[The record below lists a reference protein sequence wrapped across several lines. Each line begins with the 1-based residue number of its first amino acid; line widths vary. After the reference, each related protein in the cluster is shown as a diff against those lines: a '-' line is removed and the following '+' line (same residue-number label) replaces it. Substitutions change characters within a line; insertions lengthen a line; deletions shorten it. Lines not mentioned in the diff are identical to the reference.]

1 MGVAVTTIRRAH
13 RRRFFLDTDELAR
26 RMGWA
31 WLAVAFVALMVRCV
45 EVLP

>member
-1 MGVAVTTIRRAH
+1 VTTINRRA

-31 WLAVAFVALMVRCV
+31 WLAVACVALMVRCV
-45 EVLP
+45 QELP